1 MGKGTKSI
9 AFYLMMILVFG
20 SLMYFIV
27 KEGESQQVGTAVQT
41 MQNAPQTM
49 GEGFLVFWD
58 SVTHHIQSSM
68 GILLLQ
74 IITILIVCRLFG
86 WMFQKI
92 GQPTVIGEIVAGIV
106 LGPSVLG
113 HLLPGVSA
121 FLFPLESLGNITILS
136 QFGLI
141 LFMFAIGMELD
152 IGEVRKKL
160 KETIL
165 ISHTSTIVP
174 FFFGMLTAYYVYGSY
189 AHKGTPFLSFALFIG
204 IAMSITAFPVLA
216 RIIQEKGLTKTH
228 LGTISLAS
236 AANGDITA
244 WCLLAVVIAI
254 AQAGSMLL
262 FYRDIRVACSFRRL
276 YCRRGHAREHQI
288 PQDHDGKGGRRVI
301 GALPAAF
308 FRFDRTAYGDRSA
321 EHTGTLGHV
330 WNLHRSGY
338 YR

>member
-1 MGKGTKSI
+1 MSKGTKSI
-9 AFYLMMILVFG
+9 AFYVMIIAVFG
-20 SLMYFIV
+20 SLMYLVV
-27 KEGESQQVGTAVQT
+27 KEGESRQVDHAIRSAQEV
-41 MQNAPQTM
+41 APQNM
-49 GEGFLVFWD
+49 GEGFLVFWNAV
-58 SVTHHIQSSM
+58 SQNIQSPI

-74 IITILIVCRLFG
+74 IIAILIVCRIFG
-86 WMFQKI
+86 WLFVKI

-113 HLLPGVSA
+113 NLLPELSA
-121 FLFPLESLGNITILS
+121 FLFPPDSLNNITLLS

-152 IGEVRKKL
+152 LEEVRKRL

-174 FFFGMLTAYYVYGSY
+174 FFCGMLTAYYVYESY

-244 WCLLAVVIAI
+244 WCLLAVVIAV
-254 AQAGSMLL
+254 AQAGSILSAIYNILFSFLYILFMFFAVRPFLRMVGHIYHNKEVIDKALVAFMFLL
-262 FYRDIRVACSFRRL
+262 LIISSYFTEILGRL
-276 YCRRGHAREHQI
+276 YCRCRHAE
-288 PQDHDGKGGRRVI
+288 
-301 GALPAAF
+301 
-308 FRFDRTAYGDRSA
+308 
-321 EHTGTLGHV
+321 
-330 WNLHRSGY
+330 
-338 YR
+338 